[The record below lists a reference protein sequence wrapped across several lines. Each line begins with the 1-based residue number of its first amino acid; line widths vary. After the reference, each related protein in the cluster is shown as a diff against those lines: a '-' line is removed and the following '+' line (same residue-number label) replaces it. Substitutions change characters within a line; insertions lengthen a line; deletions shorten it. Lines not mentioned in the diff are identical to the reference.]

1 MQTMFSLSSGSITAQ
16 VCAFGASLAS
26 VCVPDHSGRAENI
39 LLSLP
44 APDGYACNDICA
56 GATVGPVA
64 GRITDGKVVIRGREY
79 AMNPPG
85 QAGPCL
91 HSGPGGL
98 QNRLWEIEHAQPDRV
113 VFSTVLEDGECGLP
127 GQRTFHT
134 EYTLQEDVLSICITA
149 ISTQPTFV
157 NPTNHAYWNLSGDF
171 SRPAAQT
178 MQIAANRVWYNDE
191 EHLPVKLQPVQQ
203 TPFDFTRPAS
213 PLQRIRTGG
222 SRQLEWG
229 KGYNHA
235 FVLDGSPAVMLC
247 DPISGRTLTL
257 ETDAPALVVYT
268 GGFLGSE
275 TALADGG
282 ASVAGCAFAL
292 EPQLMP
298 DAPRHL
304 GDDLPLLLP
313 GEVFRRK
320 ISYRFSCV

>member
-1 MQTMFSLSSGSITAQ
+1 MQTMFSLSCGGITAQ

-26 VCVPDHSGRAENI
+26 VRVPDRSGRAENI

-44 APDGYACNDICA
+44 APDGYARNDICA

-64 GRITDGKVVIRGREY
+64 GRITEGKVVIRGREY

-85 QAGPCL
+85 QTGPCL

-98 QNRLWEIEHAQPDRV
+98 QNRLWNTEQAQADRV

-127 GQRTFHT
+127 GRRTFHV
-134 EYTLQEDVLSICITA
+134 EYTLREDRLSICITA
-149 ISTQPTFV
+149 VSTQPTFV

-171 SRPAAQT
+171 SRPAGQT
-178 MQIAANRVWYNDE
+178 MQIAANRVWHNDE
-191 EHLPVKLQPVQQ
+191 EHLPVQLQPVQQ

-229 KGYNHA
+229 RGYNHA
-235 FVLDGSPAVMLC
+235 FVLDGSPAVVLC
-247 DPISGRTLTL
+247 HPESGRTLTL

-268 GGFLGSE
+268 GGFLGPE
-275 TALADGG
+275 TALAGG
-282 ASVAGCAFAL
+282 GVAAAGCAFAL

-298 DAPRHL
+298 DAPRHMA
-304 GDDLPLLLP
+304 DALPLLLP
-313 GEVFRRK
+313 GGVFRRK